1 MDFERII
8 SKTLFYDMPI
18 GAAAAKIKEENSDAF
33 LADFLAVTRKTN
45 FAFTESELELL
56 SRDFSEVWC
65 NVNND
70 TYNSF
75 PVY

>member
-45 FAFTESELELL
+45 FAG
-56 SRDFSEVWC
+56 V
-65 NVNND
+65 
-70 TYNSF
+70 
-75 PVY
+75 